1 MLTALRRLDPMRLW
15 RLLVVLTL
23 SACGGGAGV
32 SLGGPGVDAA
42 ALAIGNEVR
51 HAVVL
56 QAVPPPDA
64 GGGGGG
70 GNEAT
75 SLTVHYRRL
84 NGDYAG
90 WQIHTWNA
98 ARDPGWN
105 QGHAAAGSDAFGAV
119 FEVPLVAHSGTV
131 GYLFHKGDTKDHGNA
146 DQAYTLQPG
155 RNEIWRIEGD
165 GATYRSNPLGT
176 LPPDLHTVR
185 VRYKRF
191 DGQYAD
197 WGLHL
202 WAAGGVDAARLPGLT
217 IDRWAEAVPLA
228 AMPGYRV
235 DGGDVVFDI
244 PVLNPREDAS
254 RKALAFVIHGL
265 APRQDDKDGRPDDI
279 RVDYGSLAVLSG
291 VAGIQLVQGDAT
303 VYSSTPDLRQVSTT
317 EARAVWLNGRVL
329 QWPRIDASLPVRLYH
344 SAAAALVVAKDR
356 PVTGHDAVLELDA
369 TADVPAAAAERFKY
383 VEAGGRFAVR
393 AADLPRLKSLHR
405 GQLVLVQQD
414 AQGRVQNATTLQLA
428 GALDE
433 LYAAAGRDD
442 AAPLGVQVAGGRT
455 SFALW
460 APTARRVTVFT
471 YAGPQAPAST
481 ATELTF
487 DEADGRWTA
496 TLGED
501 LSGRY
506 YRYAVEVFV
515 RGVGM
520 VRNLVTDPYSVS
532 LSADSR
538 RSFIADLEAPAT
550 QPDGWRE
557 QAIPSRVASAAD
569 MSIYEL
575 HVRDF
580 SAGDASVPAA
590 LRGKYAAFAEAGS
603 AGMQHLKALAD
614 AGLTDVHLLPVF
626 DIASVAERGCT
637 TPSPAGAPDAQ
648 SQQAAVAAGAGSDC
662 YNWGYDPWHFNAPEG
677 SYASQADDG
686 LARIVEFRRMVMGL
700 HRAGLRVGMDV
711 VYNHTSA
718 SGQNERSVL
727 DRIVP
732 GYYHRLDARGGIE
745 RSTCCEN
752 TATENMMMAR
762 LMIDSTLLWARH
774 YRVSSFRFDIMG
786 HQPRSVMEQLE
797 ARLAAALGRQV
808 QLLGEGWNFG
818 EVADGARFVQASQ
831 WSLNGSGIG
840 TFSHFARDAV
850 RGGSPFDAGEAL
862 VARQGWINGLH
873 YDPNA
878 LATAT
883 RDELLRAAD
892 IVRAGLAGSI
902 RSFEMEDRT
911 GQRIRL
917 EQLRVDGQGAGYVT
931 EPSEVVN
938 YVENH
943 DNQTLFDN
951 NAFKLPRG
959 TSRED
964 RARVQLLGAA
974 VVAFSQGVA
983 YFHAG
988 VDTLRSKSLDRNSY
1002 DSGDWFNRLD
1012 WTYGDNF
1019 FGIGLPPAGEN
1030 GANWAQM
1037 QPLLADPAI
1046 KPTPADIAWTRDAF
1060 RDLLRLRAST
1070 TLLRLP
1076 NAAEIRARLSF
1087 PASGASQPPTVV
1099 VGHVDGQGLA
1109 GAGFKA
1115 LLYAINVDKTAQ
1127 VLELPSLKDRG
1138 FVLHPVHRAAGAA
1151 DRRIAGQAR
1160 WDAAAGQ
1167 LTVPARSAVAWVI
1180 E

>member
-1 MLTALRRLDPMRLW
+1 LTLCKNSIGLAQTSVNAPIVHVVLLHYDRPIKTFGPAMLTALRRLDPMRLW

-32 SLGGPGVDAA
+32 SLGRPGVDAA

-64 GGGGGG
+64 GGAGGG

-155 RNEIWRIEGD
+155 RNEIWRTEGD

-191 DGQYAD
+191 DGQYAA

-202 WAAGGVDAARLPGLT
+202 WAAGGVDAARLPGLS
-217 IDRWAEAVPLA
+217 IDRWAEAIPLA

-244 PVLNPREDAS
+244 PVLNPKEDAS

-303 VYSSTPDLRQVSTT
+303 VYTSTPDLRQVSTT

-471 YAGPQAPAST
+471 YRHVDLRAARARLLGQRRQRAGRAARQVPGLHRGRQCRHAAPEGAGRCRPDRRAPA
-481 ATELTF
+481 A
-487 DEADGRWTA
+487 G
-496 TLGED
+496 
-501 LSGRY
+501 
-506 YRYAVEVFV
+506 V
-515 RGVGM
+515 RH
-520 VRNLVTDPYSVS
+520 RQRARARLH
-532 LSADSR
+532 
-538 RSFIADLEAPAT
+538 
-550 QPDGWRE
+550 QPRPW
-557 QAIPSRVASAAD
+557 QA
-569 MSIYEL
+569 
-575 HVRDF
+575 
-580 SAGDASVPAA
+580 
-590 LRGKYAAFAEAGS
+590 
-603 AGMQHLKALAD
+603 
-614 AGLTDVHLLPVF
+614 
-626 DIASVAERGCT
+626 
-637 TPSPAGAPDAQ
+637 APDAQ
-648 SQQAAVAAGAGSDC
+648 SSRPRSPAGAGSDC
-662 YNWGYDPWHFNAPEG
+662 FNWGYDPWHFNAPEG

-686 LARIVEFRRMVMGL
+686 SRASSSSAHGAWPCTGRAARGHGRGL
-700 HRAGLRVGMDV
+700 QPHQRLGPERALGAGPHRAGLLPPAQR
-711 VYNHTSA
+711 A
-718 SGQNERSVL
+718 
-727 DRIVP
+727 
-732 GYYHRLDARGGIE
+732 GGIE
-745 RSTCCEN
+745 TSTCCEN
-752 TATENMMMAR
+752 TATENR
-762 LMIDSTLLWARH
+762 
-774 YRVSSFRFDIMG
+774 
-786 HQPRSVMEQLE
+786 
-797 ARLAAALGRQV
+797 
-808 QLLGEGWNFG
+808 
-818 EVADGARFVQASQ
+818 
-831 WSLNGSGIG
+831 
-840 TFSHFARDAV
+840 
-850 RGGSPFDAGEAL
+850 
-862 VARQGWINGLH
+862 
-873 YDPNA
+873 
-878 LATAT
+878 
-883 RDELLRAAD
+883 
-892 IVRAGLAGSI
+892 
-902 RSFEMEDRT
+902 
-911 GQRIRL
+911 
-917 EQLRVDGQGAGYVT
+917 
-931 EPSEVVN
+931 
-938 YVENH
+938 
-943 DNQTLFDN
+943 
-951 NAFKLPRG
+951 
-959 TSRED
+959 
-964 RARVQLLGAA
+964 
-974 VVAFSQGVA
+974 
-983 YFHAG
+983 
-988 VDTLRSKSLDRNSY
+988 
-1002 DSGDWFNRLD
+1002 
-1012 WTYGDNF
+1012 
-1019 FGIGLPPAGEN
+1019 
-1030 GANWAQM
+1030 
-1037 QPLLADPAI
+1037 
-1046 KPTPADIAWTRDAF
+1046 
-1060 RDLLRLRAST
+1060 
-1070 TLLRLP
+1070 
-1076 NAAEIRARLSF
+1076 
-1087 PASGASQPPTVV
+1087 
-1099 VGHVDGQGLA
+1099 
-1109 GAGFKA
+1109 
-1115 LLYAINVDKTAQ
+1115 
-1127 VLELPSLKDRG
+1127 
-1138 FVLHPVHRAAGAA
+1138 
-1151 DRRIAGQAR
+1151 
-1160 WDAAAGQ
+1160 
-1167 LTVPARSAVAWVI
+1167 
-1180 E
+1180 